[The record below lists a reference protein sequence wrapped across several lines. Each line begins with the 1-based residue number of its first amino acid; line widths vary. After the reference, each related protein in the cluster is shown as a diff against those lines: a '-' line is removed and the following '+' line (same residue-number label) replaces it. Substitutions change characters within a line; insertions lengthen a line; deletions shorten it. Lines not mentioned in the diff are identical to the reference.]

1 MPIGESWSDRV
12 AHRRDHLDQ
21 EPRAVLQRAT
31 PIVVAPVG
39 ERAEELRDQIAVRGV
54 QRDTGEACPLHLC
67 RGEGELVDG
76 VPNLGLGHRLWPGEV
91 QARFTDD
98 VDVDV
103 GGRQRRAVDLAADL
117 APGVAQ
123 LGPEV
128 RALRP
133 SCLGQPGQLG
143 TSGLV
148 VDDDVVRPLQVS
160 AVHLDVAR
168 EQQPGPRARPAPVE
182 RFQPGRGVV
191 GGIGEALAHRRL
203 GEAVGQRRPGG
214 QDQWPVEGMGH
225 DDSVSATLN
234 V

>member
-1 MPIGESWSDRV
+1 MPMGNRGPT
-12 AHRRDHLDQ
+12 ARRTASDHLDQ
-21 EPRAVLQRAT
+21 EPRTVLQRAT
-31 PIVVAPVG
+31 PTVVAPVG

-54 QRDTGEACPLHLC
+54 QRDTGEACPLHLGC
-67 RGEGELVDG
+67 GEGELGDG

-91 QARFTDD
+91 QARLADD

-103 GGRQRRAVDLAADL
+103 GGRQRHAVDLAADL

-128 RALRP
+128 RAMRP
-133 SCLGQPGQLG
+133 SCLGQPGQLD
-143 TSGLV
+143 TSGHV
-148 VDDDVVRPLQVS
+148 VDDEVVRPLQVS

-182 RFQPGRGVV
+182 RVQPGRGVV

-203 GEAVGQRRPGG
+203 GDAVGQRRPGG
-214 QDQWPVEGMGH
+214 QDQRLGRG
-225 DDSVSATLN
+225 DGS
-234 V
+234 